1 MKIIS
6 PEDQLPEP
14 LTELQEEYQ
23 DYCQIER
30 KAGRK
35 PEPIMQWAQYMHE
48 AGSCDPLC
56 PDLKPVPFE
65 EVADF
70 AELFEP

>member
-14 LTELQEEYQ
+14 LTELQQEYQ
-23 DYCQIER
+23 GYCQIER
-30 KAGRK
+30 KACRK

-48 AGSCDPLC
+48 AGSYDPLC

-70 AELFEP
+70 ADL